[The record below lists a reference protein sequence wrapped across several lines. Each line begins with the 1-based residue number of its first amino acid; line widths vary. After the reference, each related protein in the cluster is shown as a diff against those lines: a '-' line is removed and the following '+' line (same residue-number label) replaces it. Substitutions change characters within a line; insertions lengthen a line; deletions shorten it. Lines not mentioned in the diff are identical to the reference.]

1 MLQPQSGRYNYPL
14 LHLAAGLAMLA
25 AGGAGLASMPAGPG
39 RWIALALLLLFALA
53 YWASTR
59 ASMRGRPGLV
69 AICVALQTALVLL
82 LCTLDPTASSAA
94 SYFSILFFIMSAVV
108 TLFFRPRYAI
118 LWIVVFSL
126 VSAGALVILR
136 GLADGLRS
144 SLPNIAGYFFF
155 GAFADALRQAQL
167 ARENNARLLEQLRSA
182 NEQLQEYAGQVERLV
197 IVEERN
203 RLAREMHD
211 TIGHRLTVAAVQL
224 EGAQRL
230 IPRDPERAG
239 RMVGTV
245 REQVREALNE
255 LRRTVATLRQPADI
269 DLPLPEA
276 LQQLAL
282 SFQAATGLC
291 VHLAL
296 PDDTCELP
304 PGHRLA
310 LYRAAQ
316 EGLTNVQR
324 HARAQDAWLNLSLGG
339 DAVRLTVADNGI
351 GWDPSPQKAGFG
363 LSGLQE
369 RAAQLGG
376 HMCVEARGE
385 GGTQISMSLPLPARV
400 EPSHG

>member
-1 MLQPQSGRYNYPL
+1 MVQMHSGRYNYPL
-14 LHLAAGLAMLA
+14 LHLAAGLGMLA
-25 AGGAGLASMPAGPG
+25 AGAAGIASMPAGPG
-39 RWIALALLLLFALA
+39 RWIALALLVVFALA
-53 YWASTR
+53 YGASTR
-59 ASMRGRPGLV
+59 AGIRGRLDLV
-69 AICVALQTALVLL
+69 TACVALQTALVLL
-82 LCTLDPTASSAA
+82 LCALDPTSSSAA
-94 SYFSILFFIMSAVV
+94 NYFSILFFIMSAVV
-108 TLFFRPRYAI
+108 ALFFRQRYAI

-126 VSAGALVILR
+126 VSAGALVILH
-136 GLADGLRS
+136 GLAEGLRS

-155 GAFADALRQAQL
+155 GTFANALRQAHL
-167 ARENNARLLEQLRSA
+167 ARQNNARLLEQLRSA
-182 NEQLQEYAGQVERLV
+182 NEQLQEYAGQVERLA

-255 LRRTVATLRQPADI
+255 LRHTVAALRQPPAI
-269 DLPLPEA
+269 GLPLPEA

-282 SFQAATGLC
+282 SFQAATGLR

-296 PDDTCELP
+296 PDDTRELP

-316 EGLTNVQR
+316 EGLTNIQR
-324 HARAQDAWLNLSLGG
+324 HAQAQDAWLTLSWGG
-339 DAVRLTVADNGI
+339 DAIRLTVADNGV
-351 GWDPSPQKAGFG
+351 GFDSSAQKAG
-363 LSGLQE
+363 SGLCGLRE

-376 HMCVEARGE
+376 HVSVETRGE
-385 GGTQISMSLPLPARV
+385 GGAQMSMSLPIPAG
-400 EPSHG
+400 EEAGHG